1 MKQDHQTAFGRH
13 NTVVPASP
21 STSRDDSELLDK
33 WKLLAALT
41 DAADDFGL
49 NHRNISVLRALMGFY
64 PDRSIGTA
72 RHCAIVFPANRTLSA
87 RLGGMPESTLRRHIA
102 VLVEAGIV
110 SRHDSA
116 NRKRFAR
123 GRGRDTSV
131 AFGFDLSPLARL
143 ATRIIARA
151 EQAAETRAHL
161 QALRAQLGAL
171 RQSLIAQ
178 DGDTQVTQNAFRILR
193 RKPDAAT
200 LTPAI
205 AQLTALLNAD
215 EMSVSDSQNE
225 RHIQGDSKI
234 FTEAP
239 VSKKIQQ
246 EDDGTSLDAIVETCT
261 EYQALFPEAAHNWPS
276 LSRVAY
282 ALAPMMGIE
291 RPVYAEA
298 IDVMG
303 PRRAIAVVLLMLEGL
318 ATIGNPGGYFRT
330 LTQQCRAG
338 EMNISVLAQRLT
350 PKSNYCQLT
359 T

>member
-1 MKQDHQTAFGRH
+1 MKQDHQTSFGRH
-13 NTVVPASP
+13 NRVVPASA
-21 STSRDDSELLDK
+21 STSPDDSELLDK

-41 DAADDFGL
+41 DAADEFDL
-49 NHRNISVLRALMGFY
+49 NHRNISVLRALLGFY
-64 PDRSIGTA
+64 PDRSIGTT
-72 RHCAIVFPANRTLSA
+72 RHSAIVFPANRTLSA

-102 VLVEAGIV
+102 ALIAAGIV

-123 GRGRDTSV
+123 GRGNDTSV

-143 ATRIIARA
+143 APRIVARA
-151 EQAAETRAHL
+151 DQAAKTRAHL
-161 QALRAQLGAL
+161 QMLRAELGAL
-171 RQSLIAQ
+171 RQALIAQ
-178 DGDTQVTQNAFRILR
+178 DGDNKITQDAFRMLR
-193 RKPDAAT
+193 RKPDADT
-200 LTPAI
+200 LMPAI
-205 AQLTALLNAD
+205 AQIKALLNAD
-215 EMSVSDSQNE
+215 EMSASDNQNE
-225 RHIQGDSKI
+225 RHIQGESKI
-234 FTEAP
+234 FSETR
-239 VSKKIQQ
+239 VVKKMHP
-246 EDDGTSLDAIVETCT
+246 EEETTSLDVIVETCT
-261 EYQALFPEAAHNWPS
+261 EYQALFPEAAPNWPS

-298 IDVMG
+298 VDVMG

-338 EMNISVLAQRLT
+338 EMNISTLVRRLA
-350 PKSNYCQLT
+350 PKPAYCQLT

>member
-1 MKQDHQTAFGRH
+1 MSSAT
-13 NTVVPASP
+13 SP
-21 STSRDDSELLDK
+21 TRDNSELLDK

-41 DAADDFGL
+41 DAAEEFDL
-49 NHRNISVLRALMGFY
+49 NHRNLSVLRALMGFH
-64 PDRSIGTA
+64 PDRSIGTS
-72 RHCAIVFPANRTLSA
+72 RHSAVVFPANRTLSA

-102 VLVEAGIV
+102 ALVAAGIV

-123 GRGRDTSV
+123 GRGSDTSV

-143 ATRIIARA
+143 APRIIARA
-151 EQAAETRAHL
+151 EQAAKTRAHI
-161 QALRAQLGAL
+161 QALRAELGAL

-178 DGDTQVTQNAFRILR
+178 GGEDHITQDAFRILR
-193 RKPDAAT
+193 RKPDPIT
-200 LTPAI
+200 LTAAI
-205 AQLTALLNAD
+205 AHIRSLLNTD
-215 EMSVSDSQNE
+215 EMSVSGSQNE

-234 FTEAP
+234 FSEAP
-239 VSKKIQQ
+239 YIKKTHQ
-246 EDDGTSLDAIVETCT
+246 EEETSSLDAIVDTCT
-261 EYQALFPEAAHNWPS
+261 EYQALFPEAAPNWPS

-338 EMNISVLAQRLT
+338 DLNIATLVRRLA
-350 PKSNYCQLT
+350 PKPQYCQLT